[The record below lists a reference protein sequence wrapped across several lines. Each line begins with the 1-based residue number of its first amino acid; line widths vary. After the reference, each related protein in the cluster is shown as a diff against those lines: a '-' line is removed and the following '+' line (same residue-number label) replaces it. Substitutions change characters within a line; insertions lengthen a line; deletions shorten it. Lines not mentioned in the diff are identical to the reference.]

1 MDLYLAIRSD
11 NPDIVNLGRSDDP
24 QRRCAHL
31 CSCHCF
37 DVTVVHVFPGCGRMK
52 KTVQKALEPY
62 RVVGSSSRE
71 WFEIDLSTARAIV
84 EHHTQRN

>member
-1 MDLYLAIRSD
+1 MDLYLAVRSD
-11 NPDIVNLGRSDDP
+11 KPDIVNLGRSDDP
-24 QRRCAHL
+24 H
-31 CSCHCF
+31 

-52 KTVQKALEPY
+52 KAVQKALEPY

-84 EHHTQRN
+84 DYHTQRN